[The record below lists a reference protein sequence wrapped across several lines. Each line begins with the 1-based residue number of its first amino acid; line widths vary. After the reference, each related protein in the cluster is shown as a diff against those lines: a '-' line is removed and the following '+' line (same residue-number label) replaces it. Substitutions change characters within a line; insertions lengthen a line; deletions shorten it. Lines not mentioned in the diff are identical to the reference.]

1 MRILI
6 FTLLIASM
14 LGIPAVNGQ
23 GCSDA
28 GFCTMGAM
36 RPDQAYSKRIAV
48 KLRSME
54 VNFYRGTSLLTPI
67 IYVSTLDATIGL
79 NDKNYIQVKLP
90 YQYAKGTLGEVSG
103 MGDISLSFTRTVAAK
118 KDWAL
123 NATFGGK
130 IAMGD
135 GNETVNNESTGGED
149 APAHM
154 YYQPSLGSNDIVG
167 GLSWINGKWLFAT
180 GIQIPLTKNNNQ
192 FAWSGFDEHSSFEY
206 VLKYNRGPELLRGTD
221 FMLRAERNWR
231 FTNWNF
237 SLGLLPIWR
246 ITKDN
251 GINPDTGERE
261 DYDGTTGMAMSALA
275 SFGYQFDVNSSIR
288 FIHGHKL
295 TDREFNPDGLTRKTV
310 NSISYIYKF

>member
-1 MRILI
+1 MLRSSI
-6 FTLLIASM
+6 TLLILLM
-14 LGIPAVNGQ
+14 LFSQRISAQ

-48 KLRSME
+48 KLRSVEM
-54 VNFYRGTSLLTPI
+54 NFYRGTSLLTPI
-67 IYVSTLDATIGL
+67 IYVTTLDATIGI
-79 NDKNYIQVKLP
+79 NAKNYVQVKLP
-90 YQYAKGTLGEVSG
+90 YQYAKGSLGEASG

-118 KDWAL
+118 KNWAL

-130 IAMGD
+130 LPMGD
-135 GNETVNNESTGGED
+135 GNETVNNDFTRGED
-149 APAHM
+149 VPIHM
-154 YYQPSLGSNDIVG
+154 YYQPSLGSYDVVG
-167 GLSWINGKWLFAT
+167 GLSWINGNWLFAT
-180 GIQIPLTKNNNQ
+180 GIQIPLTRNNNQ
-192 FAWSGFDEHSSFEY
+192 FAWSNFPDYPDPSY
-206 VLKYNRGPELLRGTD
+206 VQKYNRGPELMRGTD

-261 DYDGTTGMAMSALA
+261 DFKGTTGMALSALA
-275 SFGYQFDVNSSIR
+275 SFGYQFDVNNSIR
-288 FIHGHKL
+288 FIHGHKI
-295 TDREFNPDGLTRKTV
+295 TDRDFNPDGLTRKTV